1 MDCAHQGKQLGPH
14 SQLKALQALV
24 SVSTIG
30 AFEGRS
36 DDSLAEE
43 VKGELQPWFG
53 SSVADWKLLRNYR
66 IPYAQPNQVSLDLS
80 LHAISSLSQ
89 S

>member
-1 MDCAHQGKQLGPH
+1 MPH
-14 SQLKALQALV
+14 IFLKTLQALV

-43 VKGELQPWFG
+43 VRTELQPWFG
-53 SSVADWKLLRNYR
+53 SSVANWRLLRNYR
-66 IPYAQPNQVSLDLS
+66 IPYAQPNQASLQRHLDV
-80 LHAISSLSQ
+80 ANF
-89 S
+89 